1 MLTSKSMLSLPGF
14 WCFWHKNSS
23 SDSLETLS
31 SRSTLF
37 LFVFLGL
44 GESSSSSVY
53 HLCLEPSN
61 ISWISSNGKD
71 LIFIPRQH
79 FVGQYA
85 YVVGWGRTQ
94 HGVAA
99 TPSLLQVRLS
109 YMSRWLGPER
119 FRNPSFVSRS
129 PESTICQPSTA
140 ILIIVVFFPSLTS
153 WLHDHLWQY
162 QEVKVQVI
170 SAEKCQ
176 SWFQSAHRQET
187 LLIRW
192 GCQG

>member
-109 YMSRWLGPER
+109 YVKVAWPWKISKPEFCFKKSRIHHM
-119 FRNPSFVSRS
+119 
-129 PESTICQPSTA
+129 STIDRHIDHRCLFP
-140 ILIIVVFFPSLTS
+140 LINIMTS
-153 WLHDHLWQY
+153 WSP
-162 QEVKVQVI
+162 VTI
-170 SAEKCQ
+170 SGGEGPSYFCREM
-176 SWFQSAHRQET
+176 SV
-187 LLIRW
+187 LVPIRS
-192 GCQG
+192 